1 MTIQVQVKL
10 FASLRKNRIENVKL
24 ENGSDARNL
33 IHQLGIPI
41 EEVGVLSVNGQ
52 LATLRQRLEDGDVV
66 NIAPFIG
73 GG

>member
-10 FASLRKNRIENVKL
+10 FLHLRKNRIQTVEL
-24 ENGSDARNL
+24 ADDSDAADL
-33 IHQLGIPI
+33 IRQLGVPV

-52 LATLRQRLEDGDVV
+52 LATLRQRLEDGDVI